1 MAAGAGDVL
10 ALSVHGPRGVVDLG
24 AIVFFLSLTGLFLYL
39 THKVVESRRWK

>member
-1 MAAGAGDVL
+1 MCIRDSMESL
-10 ALSVHGPRGVVDLG
+10 TRGVVDLG